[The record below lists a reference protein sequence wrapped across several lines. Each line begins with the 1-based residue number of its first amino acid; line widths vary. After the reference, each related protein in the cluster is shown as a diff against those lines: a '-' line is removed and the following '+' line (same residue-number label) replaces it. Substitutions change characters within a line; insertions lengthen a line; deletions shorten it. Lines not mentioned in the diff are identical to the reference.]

1 MISQSMEKILLVD
14 DEKDIVE
21 CLDMNLR
28 KKGYSTVFAY
38 DGTEAI
44 VAARREKPDCI
55 LLDIMLPHIGGIEVC
70 RLLKADEST
79 ALIPVIMLT
88 AKGEEDDKV
97 SGLDA
102 GADDYIT
109 KPFGWKELFARID
122 AVLRRSSGISV
133 PALMSGKE
141 KSEELCL
148 QVQDL
153 RIYPDRHIVEKGS
166 KRINLTAT
174 EFTILRLLAERHGN
188 IVTRSE
194 LYEAL
199 GVVKNADEQVCSLAV
214 HFANLRKKLGDDAQ
228 NCRYIETVRKIG
240 FKINDRY

>member
-122 AVLRRSSGISV
+122 AVLRRSSAAAMTG
-133 PALMSGKE
+133 LKE
-141 KSEELCL
+141 KNKVLCL
-148 QVQDL
+148 QVQDI
-153 RIYPDRHIVEKGS
+153 RIYPDKHIVEKGS

-199 GVVKNADEQVCSLAV
+199 GIVKNAGEQVCSLAV

>member
-44 VAARREKPDCI
+44 IAARREKPDCI

-122 AVLRRSSGISV
+122 AVLRRSSAAAMTG
-133 PALMSGKE
+133 LKE
-141 KSEELCL
+141 KDKALCL
-148 QVQDL
+148 QVQDI
-153 RIYPDRHIVEKGS
+153 RIYPDKYIVEKGS

-194 LYEAL
+194 LYETL
-199 GVVKNADEQVCSLAV
+199 GIVKNAGEQVCSLAV

>member
-1 MISQSMEKILLVD
+1 MEESVKKILIVD

-21 CLDMNLR
+21 CLDMNLK
-28 KKGYSTVFAY
+28 KKGYATVFAY
-38 DGTEAI
+38 DGTQAV

-97 SGLDA
+97 GGFDA

-122 AVLRRSSGISV
+122 AVLRRSASV
-133 PALMSGKE
+133 SAAAVASLKE
-141 KSEELCL
+141 KDEALCF
-148 QVQDL
+148 QVQDI
-153 RIYPDRHIVEKGS
+153 RIYPDKHIVEKDS
-166 KRINLTAT
+166 QRINLTAT

-199 GVVKNADEQVCSLAV
+199 GIVKNAGEQVCSLAV